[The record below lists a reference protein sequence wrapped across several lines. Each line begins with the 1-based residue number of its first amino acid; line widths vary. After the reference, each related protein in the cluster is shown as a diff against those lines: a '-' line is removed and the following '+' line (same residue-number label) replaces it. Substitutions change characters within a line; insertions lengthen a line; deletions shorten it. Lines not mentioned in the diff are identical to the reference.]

1 MITIKLKYDVEQEYQ
16 SLIQKYQRQYS
27 SMLHVFYQQLSKES
41 ELQPEYS
48 YLKTDS
54 ILKQKFKTL
63 NNIDL
68 MNDWFCRSAI
78 GEAYQLVKSNSEI
91 KVIFGGKRNFIRRCK
106 NLISREQFLENKKLN
121 PIYSIGTC
129 KPYKGNQKFEIKED
143 LETII
148 FKPERQ
154 THIELKLHLQNYKQN
169 LKKLYLRQQSKD
181 LPITYKLDQN

>member
-27 SMLHVFYQQLSKES
+27 SMLHVFYQQLSKEQ

-48 YLKTDS
+48 YLKSDS

-78 GEAYQLVKSNSEI
+78 GEAYQLVKSSVNS
-91 KVIFGGKRNFIRRCK
+91 C
-106 NLISREQFLENKKLN
+106 
-121 PIYSIGTC
+121 
-129 KPYKGNQKFEIKED
+129 
-143 LETII
+143 
-148 FKPERQ
+148 
-154 THIELKLHLQNYKQN
+154 
-169 LKKLYLRQQSKD
+169 
-181 LPITYKLDQN
+181 